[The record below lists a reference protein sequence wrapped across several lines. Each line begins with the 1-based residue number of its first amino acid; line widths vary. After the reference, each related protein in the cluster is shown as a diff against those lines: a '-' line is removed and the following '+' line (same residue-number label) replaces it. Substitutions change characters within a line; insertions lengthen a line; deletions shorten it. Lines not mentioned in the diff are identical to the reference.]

1 MRTPTRRRVRRLRDN
16 PEGQMTILEHLT
28 ELRDRLLRCVLALF
42 ITTTV
47 AFVVVYEPVLRFV
60 TKSYCDIPAKYRVAT
75 AGGGCRLLAL
85 SPLDPI
91 GIRIRVAL
99 TVGLL
104 VAMPYLAYQLW
115 RFITPGL
122 KRSEKRYAV
131 PFALASTILF
141 AMGVAGGGG
150 DHHRGGGGDHPQPG
164 PHQPVRHGD
173 PHVDLLLRRR
183 RGRQVAHRAGP
194 RPTPRPTRASH
205 QHAVGAADH
214 RGGAGG
220 PVRRQPAAQDGP
232 RPWGRHPRVQERHRR
247 GRPRLGHRRADQPG
261 RAGSQRAGRAALPA
275 GRAAARTV
283 AIGTPSSARTDGW
296 SCSTWGSAR
305 SP

>member
-60 TKSYCDIPAKYRVAT
+60 TKSYCTIPAKYRVA
-75 AGGGCRLLAL
+75 
-85 SPLDPI
+85 P
-91 GIRIRVAL
+91 

-104 VAMPYLAYQLW
+104 LAMPYLAYQLW

-141 AMGVAGGGG
+141 AMGLAVAFYTLPKAIGFLVGIGGNSLTVFFQADRYLRFVLFMGLAFG
-150 DHHRGGGGDHPQPG
+150 LTFEFPLVLVFLSMVGILSSRAMLKAWRAAVAIIIAAAAVITPSQ
-164 PHQPVRHGD
+164 D
-173 PHVDLLLRRR
+173 PISLFAMAIPMWIFYFAAAGVARWGIEPARARRR
-183 RGRQVAHRAGP
+183 
-194 RPTPRPTRASH
+194 
-205 QHAVGAADH
+205 
-214 RGGAGG
+214 
-220 PVRRQPAAQDGP
+220 AQLE
-232 RPWGRHPRVQERHRR
+232 Q
-247 GRPRLGHRRADQPG
+247 
-261 RAGSQRAGRAALPA
+261 GS
-275 GRAAARTV
+275 
-283 AIGTPSSARTDGW
+283 
-296 SCSTWGSAR
+296 
-305 SP
+305 